1 MNLRPRFHLLTI
13 LLFVAAAIPGW
24 LAVQAVVDGIVA
36 QWAVRYAERQV
47 LYDKSRM
54 LQPILREVALARA
67 LAESPVIRKWARQPD
82 DPKLARPALAELD
95 DYRRRF
101 QDQNYFI
108 ALRKS
113 GRYFYNN
120 AADEFAGREFRYL
133 LSPQA
138 PKDAW
143 FYNLIRQDRRLH
155 LNVNPD
161 PELGITKLWID
172 VLVKDGGET
181 LGVAGTGLELSAF
194 VRDVVEPDVEGITG
208 LFVDRNGAIQLHR
221 NPSLIDFASIT
232 KQGRPQKTLDQLF
245 AQDEDRRQILAAMR
259 GLERGDEK
267 IATRFVTVDG
277 RRHLAGVAYLPEI
290 DWYQI
295 TLIDLEVLLPFS
307 QFGGLVALYGLSLV
321 CLLLVFNLA
330 LRAFVLKPLAQLE
343 AAIRVLEAGRELPP
357 SVARIGSGE
366 IGRLMQRFA
375 QMAAAVLEAQHGL
388 EAKVRERTVALD
400 RLSKID
406 PLTELFNRRGMA
418 ERLAAELG
426 RGQREGKALGILWLD
441 IDYFKE
447 INDSHGHA
455 LGDQVLKQ
463 VAAIISATI
472 RSYDVAARWGG
483 DEFLVLVYPTD
494 QQHLDSLGERLRAA
508 IASSRAVLD
517 AKGQPLAMS
526 VSIGGYVATPGEELD
541 HVLQTGDEALY
552 AAKEA
557 GRNAYRAAG

>member
-24 LAVQAVVDGIVA
+24 LAVQALVDEIVE

-143 FYNLIRQDRRLH
+143 FYNLIRQGRRLH

-343 AAIRVLEAGRELPP
+343 AASACSKPAASCRPP
-357 SVARIGSGE
+357 SPASARGRSGGSC
-366 IGRLMQRFA
+366 
-375 QMAAAVLEAQHGL
+375 
-388 EAKVRERTVALD
+388 
-400 RLSKID
+400 
-406 PLTELFNRRGMA
+406 
-418 ERLAAELG
+418 
-426 RGQREGKALGILWLD
+426 
-441 IDYFKE
+441 
-447 INDSHGHA
+447 
-455 LGDQVLKQ
+455 
-463 VAAIISATI
+463 SASPRWPPRCWKPSTAWRP
-472 RSYDVAARWGG
+472 RSGSAPWPSTA
-483 DEFLVLVYPTD
+483 
-494 QQHLDSLGERLRAA
+494 
-508 IASSRAVLD
+508 
-517 AKGQPLAMS
+517 
-526 VSIGGYVATPGEELD
+526 
-541 HVLQTGDEALY
+541 
-552 AAKEA
+552 
-557 GRNAYRAAG
+557 

>member
-24 LAVQAVVDGIVA
+24 LAVQALVDGIVE

-54 LQPILREVALARA
+54 LQPILREVALARE
-67 LAESPVIRKWARQPD
+67 LAESPTIRRWARQPD

-95 DYRRRF
+95 GYRRRF
-101 QDQNYFI
+101 QDQSYFV
-108 ALRKS
+108 ALERS
-113 GRYFYNN
+113 RGYFYNN

-143 FYNLIRQDRRLH
+143 FYDLIRQGRQLH

-172 VLVKDGGET
+172 VLVKDDGET
-181 LGVAGTGLELSAF
+181 LGVAGTGLELTAF
-194 VRDVVEPDVEGITG
+194 LRDVVEPDVEGITG

-221 NPSLIDFASIT
+221 NPSLINFASISQ
-232 KQGRPQKTLDQLF
+232 QGGPQKSLERLF
-245 AQDEDRRQILAAMR
+245 ARDEDRQQIFAAMR
-259 GLERGDEK
+259 RLEHGTEK

-290 DWYQI
+290 EWYQI
-295 TLIDLEVLLPFS
+295 TLIDLAVLLPFN
-307 QFGGLVALYGLSLV
+307 QLAGLVALYGLSLV
-321 CLLLVFNLA
+321 SLLVIFNLA

-388 EAKVRERTVALD
+388 EAKVRERTLALD

-447 INDSHGHA
+447 INDRYGHA
-455 LGDQVLKQ
+455 MGDQILVRLADKL
-463 VAAIISATI
+463 AS
-472 RSYDVAARWGG
+472 AARATDVVARLGG
-483 DEFLVLVYPTD
+483 DEFAILCPKLQGEDIEQFCSRLLTAVASAPADETPGCR
-494 QQHLDSLGERLRAA
+494 LG
-508 IASSRAVLD
+508 
-517 AKGQPLAMS
+517 G
-526 VSIGGYVATPGEELD
+526 SIGIACYPQDGHSLEHLLNLAD
-541 HVLQTGDEALY
+541 RAMY
-552 AAKEA
+552 AAKNA
-557 GRNAYRAAG
+557 GGHRWHIA